1 MVTKAQLLEPLAKL
15 RTDQAIVATM
25 GVVRPWGR
33 MSGSDLDF
41 ASADSAMGHA
51 ADLALGVAMAQPSRQ
66 VICLN
71 GDGSML
77 MSLGTLATIVE
88 SSVRNL
94 VLFVLVNG
102 TYEITGNQRT
112 PGAGT
117 IDFAAMAK
125 AAGFPR
131 VYRFENGDE
140 YQAALAEV
148 LSGEGPVFVSVEM
161 EPGSEGPISRSAA
174 EDTEYLKVSL
184 ADWARR
190 FRHALT
196 GL

>member
-1 MVTKAQLLEPLAKL
+1 MLTKAQFLEPLAKL

-33 MSGSDLDF
+33 MSSSDLDF

-51 ADLALGVAMAQPSRQ
+51 ADLALGVALAQPARQ

-77 MSLGTLATIVE
+77 MSLGTMATIVE
-88 SSVRNL
+88 AGAKNL
-94 VLFVLVNG
+94 VLFVVVNG

-112 PGAGT
+112 PGSGT
-117 IDFAAMAK
+117 VDFAAMAT
-125 AAGFPR
+125 AAGFRR
-131 VYRFENGDE
+131 VYRFENEDE
-140 YQAALAEV
+140 YRAALAEV
-148 LSGEGPVFVSVEM
+148 LSGEGPVFVSVDM

-190 FRHALT
+190 FRKALT

>member
-1 MVTKAQLLEPLAKL
+1 
-15 RTDQAIVATM
+15 
-25 GVVRPWGR
+25 
-33 MSGSDLDF
+33 
-41 ASADSAMGHA
+41 
-51 ADLALGVAMAQPSRQ
+51 
-66 VICLN
+66 
-71 GDGSML
+71 

-112 PGAGT
+112 PGVGT

-161 EPGSEGPISRSAA
+161 EPGSEGAISRSAA